1 MKYNVFLS
9 HASAD
14 KINFV
19 EELKQSFDKLGIS
32 VFYDKDSI
40 EWGNNWSQKITEGLD
55 KCDFGVVIVSKDFYD
70 REWTEKE
77 LKSLLI
83 RQNKNGDNIILPI
96 LYNTNLDELKK
107 HCKKSCYKDLAKI
120 QFIRFPE
127 DCDVKDIT
135 IRLAKKLIA
144 DVTVDSEQSPVLS
157 NNAIFDKFF
166 EDHSFESY
174 EFNLWLKSLIENNNN
189 WADDYDEN
197 ITGWH
202 RLKIYEKSIP
212 LIQQRHRDC
221 NDSIMFGYNGK
232 SKYQYRINPIYFNDF
247 RAYFDKNIRPQL

>member
-1 MKYNVFLS
+1 MNMKYNVFLS

-14 KINFV
+14 KMNFV

-40 EWGNNWSQKITEGLD
+40 EWGNNWSQKIAEGLD

-127 DCDVKDIT
+127 DGDVKDIT

-144 DVTVDSEQSPVLS
+144 TATVNLKQSSVLS
-157 NNAIFDKFF
+157 NDTIFNKFF
-166 EDHSFESY
+166 EDHSY
-174 EFNLWLKSLIENNNN
+174 EFDLWLKSLIESNND
-189 WADDYDEN
+189 WADDYDEDF
-197 ITGWH
+197 IGWH
-202 RLKIYEKSIP
+202 HLTIDGKSIP
-212 LIQQRHRDC
+212 LIQQRYREY
-221 NDSIMFGYNGK
+221 NNSTMFSCDDK
-232 SKYQYRINPIYFNDF
+232 SEYQYRINPKYFNDF
-247 RAYFDKNIRPQL
+247 CTYFNKNIKPQL